1 MEKGANQLMTQLK
14 LDKTYKWQEIV
25 STYPDLWVIVT
36 DIKEQDG
43 AIQSC
48 KLLDVCTADERA
60 THISKYIGSGI
71 KTRLV
76 RTTFSAP
83 NVGIL
88 S

>member
-1 MEKGANQLMTQLK
+1 MKNLELNRKYN
-14 LDKTYKWQEIV
+14 WQEIV
-25 STYPDLWVIVT
+25 QTYPDLWVIVT
-36 DIKEQDG
+36 DIKECEG
-43 AIQSC
+43 EIVSC

-60 THISKYIGSGI
+60 THKSKYKGSGI

-76 RTTFSAP
+76 RTTSNDP